1 MSAPATDWLAD
12 DRARIA
18 STRIL
23 DTARD
28 LFVER
33 GVGSVTMRDIAEA
46 AGCSRATLY
55 RHFPGKRDLMA
66 AYVERETRALA
77 RDVDEAIADSAAP
90 DEQLLAATQAVLHG
104 VRANPALSEWFTAD
118 MAATSSQLALLSPA
132 IESVSTGFLRRI
144 TSGVSDADLEAR
156 AAWLVRVI
164 VSLLSAP
171 EPSPAAERELLTRF
185 VVPTLVTAPA

>member
-1 MSAPATDWLAD
+1 MSAPGTDWLAD

-28 LFVER
+28 LFVEH
-33 GVGSVTMRDIAEA
+33 GVGAVTMRDIAEA

-77 RDVDEAIADSAAP
+77 RDDAIASSGAP

-171 EPSPAAERELLTRF
+171 EPTAAAERELLTRF
-185 VVPTLVTAPA
+185 VIPTLVTAPI

>member
-1 MSAPATDWLAD
+1 MSAPGTDWLAD

-28 LFVER
+28 LFVEH
-33 GVGSVTMRDIAEA
+33 GVGAVTMRDIAEA

-77 RDVDEAIADSAAP
+77 RDVDDAIASSAAP
-90 DEQLLAATQAVLHG
+90 GEQLLAATQAVLHC

-164 VSLLSAP
+164 AVSYTH
-171 EPSPAAERELLTRF
+171 LTL
-185 VVPTLVTAPA
+185 PTIYSV

>member
-1 MSAPATDWLAD
+1 MSAPGTDWLAD

-28 LFVER
+28 LFVKH
-33 GVGSVTMRDIAEA
+33 GVGAVTMRDIAEA

-77 RDVDEAIADSAAP
+77 RDDAIASSGAP

-171 EPSPAAERELLTRF
+171 EPTAAAERELLTRF
-185 VVPTLVTAPA
+185 VIPTLVTAPI

>member
-1 MSAPATDWLAD
+1 
-12 DRARIA
+12 
-18 STRIL
+18 
-23 DTARD
+23 
-28 LFVER
+28 
-33 GVGSVTMRDIAEA
+33 MRDIAEA

-77 RDVDEAIADSAAP
+77 RDDAIASSGAP

-171 EPSPAAERELLTRF
+171 EPTAAAERELLTRF
-185 VVPTLVTAPA
+185 VIPTLVTAPI

>member
-1 MSAPATDWLAD
+1 MSAPGTDWLAD

-28 LFVER
+28 LFVKH
-33 GVGSVTMRDIAEA
+33 GVGAVTMRDIAEA

-77 RDVDEAIADSAAP
+77 RDDAIASSGAP

-132 IESVSTGFLRRI
+132 IESVSTGFVRRI

-171 EPSPAAERELLTRF
+171 EPTAAAERELLTRF
-185 VVPTLVTAPA
+185 VIPTLVTAPI